1 MKKKLLI
8 AAGVIFGLFLILA
21 IVLPLVIDVDKFR
34 PKIVSAV
41 NEKINGEFKLGKL
54 QLSLWGGVKV
64 RIESLSIT
72 ETGAKKPL
80 VETNSAYMEIPLLS
94 LITLSPSLTA
104 VLDAPKVNVIKF
116 KNGKMNVTELMKPT
130 ALKEPTPKQEAT
142 PSSGMPAMLANASVG
157 FRIEKGVIAY
167 TDEGS
172 NSKYSIDGLE
182 LDAQNIGLHDTMKI
196 SVKMPI
202 KGSTPTMTVD
212 GLVSANAQIKPI
224 LAGGE
229 VRSASGTI
237 DADATGLA
245 FKINNGMVNK
255 TPKTP
260 LVFTADFVGTEND
273 VTIKSADFKF
283 DELAV
288 NAKGLVILQPKQ
300 SVKMDITS
308 SKLNLASLEKFV
320 PMLKEY
326 GLAGM
331 AGMNVHAEGPTDQL
345 VITGD
350 LSVKGGKA
358 NYPAMLKA
366 PIGFDVRAGFT
377 DKSLTLNELSVSAP
391 DTEVKLTGTVKDFKA
406 PQFAFNL
413 TGKELNVDKLMK
425 SEPPPPKKEASYFSI
440 LPEAEAKPVHK
451 EAPKKSAKGPAK
463 EESQAVAT
471 SGANPM
477 LSLAKNPMVAN
488 AAGSFNVNL
497 TKVIAKN
504 ATISDINAKINL
516 KNMNLNVP
524 SATLK
529 MFEGAL
535 STNFNANLK
544 SAGLNFSTTGTMSNL
559 NTVPACQAFAPKF
572 QHTLEG
578 KINAKWSMEGIAF
591 PTTALMHNL
600 KGNASITSEN
610 GKLRTMDIGESI
622 KGVFGKVSFLQGKSI
637 PSIDENYK
645 SMRAEIKMANGVVT
659 ADPLEVIGSNKG
671 VNVKGRST
679 IQENMNQ
686 ETFVDVY
693 DPNHLLPKEVSN
705 GKDAA
710 LQLHITG
717 PATAPVTD
725 YGYTVGKLAKNVV
738 RNQGADLIKKA
749 LGGKGGGGSSDAI
762 GGALKKLGF

>member
-1 MKKKLLI
+1 MKKKILI
-8 AAGVIFGLFLILA
+8 AVGVIFGLFLILA
-21 IVLPLVIDVDKFR
+21 IVLPLVVDVDKLR
-34 PKIVSAV
+34 PKIESAV

-54 QLSLWGGVKV
+54 QLSLWGGIKV

-94 LITLSPSLTA
+94 LLTFSPSLTA
-104 VLDAPKVNVIKF
+104 VLDAPKVDVIKF
-116 KNGKMNVTELMKPT
+116 KNGKMNVTELMKPA
-130 ALKEPTPKQEAT
+130 ALKEPTPKQET
-142 PSSGMPAMLANASVG
+142 TTSSSGMPAMLVNASVG
-157 FRIEKGVIAY
+157 LRIENGVLGY
-167 TDEGS
+167 TDES
-172 NSKYSIDGLE
+172 TNSKYAIDGLE
-182 LDAQNIGLHDTMKI
+182 LDAQNIGLRDTMKI
-196 SVKMPI
+196 SLKLPV
-202 KGSTPTMTVD
+202 KGSSPTMTVD
-212 GLVSANAQIKPI
+212 GMISANASIKPI
-224 LAGGE
+224 IANGE

-237 DADATGLA
+237 DADATALA

-273 VTIKSADFKF
+273 VTLKSADIKF
-283 DELAV
+283 DEMSV
-288 NAKGLVILQPKQ
+288 SAKGIVILEPTK

-326 GLAGM
+326 GLAGT
-331 AGMNVHAEGPTDQL
+331 AGMNVHADGPLEQL
-345 VITGD
+345 AINGD
-350 LSVKGGKA
+350 ISVKGGKA
-358 NYPAMLKA
+358 AYPAMLKA
-366 PIGFDVRAGFT
+366 PVGFDMNAAFT
-377 DKSLTLNELSVSAP
+377 DKSLALKELTLTGPETDIKLS
-391 DTEVKLTGTVKDFKA
+391 GTVKDFKA

-413 TGKELNVDKLMK
+413 NGKELNVDKLMK
-425 SEPPPPKKEASYFSI
+425 TAEPPKKDASYFSI
-440 LPEAEAKPVHK
+440 LHEAEAKPVYK
-451 EAPKKSAKGPAK
+451 EAPKKASKAAAK
-463 EESQAVAT
+463 EESKEVAA

-477 LSLAKNPMVAN
+477 LGLAKNPIVAN
-488 AAGSFNVNL
+488 AAGTLNVNL
-497 TKVIAKN
+497 AKVIAKN
-504 ATISDINAKINL
+504 ATISDVVAKINL
-516 KNMNLNVP
+516 KNMDLSVP

-544 SAGLNFSTTGTMSNL
+544 SAGLNFSTTGTMSGL

-572 QHTLEG
+572 QHTLDG
-578 KINAKWSMEGIAF
+578 KINAKWTMEGLAF
-591 PTTALMHNL
+591 PTAALTHNL

-622 KGVFGKVSFLQGKSI
+622 KGIFGKVPFLQGKSI

-645 SMRAEIKMANGVVT
+645 SMRAEIKMSGGVVT

-686 ETFVDVY
+686 DTYVDVF
-693 DPNHLLPKEVSN
+693 DPNHILPKEVSN

-717 PATAPVTD
+717 PATAPQTD

-749 LGGKGGGGSSDAI
+749 LGGKGGSGTSDAI